1 MKSFD
6 IISDNKM
13 NENQKTKSSLFK
25 NSTVHT
31 SLNSNDSIN
40 ISDSEL
46 FDLDDLDI
54 STPQKNDEDFFDDY
68 IDYKNLK
75 KASSK
80 LKSVLDISKLMNTIY
95 DPNELLKLVL
105 DKIVELSSAEKG
117 SILLLDE
124 HNELNFSVFKNY
136 TSSEKEAAK
145 KEVSKTVLFD
155 AIQQKKA
162 ILLRDAQS
170 EVVYESS
177 ESIIRLNIHSVICVP
192 LLYQGTPLGAIYL
205 DNHNVNQF
213 NEDDLEILEAF
224 ASQAA
229 VSIKNAGLIEQIN
242 RHNAELEQLVIEKS
256 QQLLEA
262 QQNIMKQEKIAGLAH
277 IASGVAHNFNNIM
290 AGIMGN
296 AELLDMYEI
305 GHKKEINQIIH
316 LSMDVSKLTSTL
328 LEFSRGSGGEKSE
341 IDIIE
346 ALESI
351 LLLKNPD
358 FTSKN
363 IKVIKHYTIE
373 QHLLTT
379 GNRFEIMHALIN
391 VLANAIESFDNR
403 NDTIHNIEL
412 SAESKK
418 DKVEL
423 HIKDNGC
430 GIAAS
435 NLSSVF
441 NPFFT
446 TKGSISGGS
455 HHGAGLGLSTA
466 QKLLNENQSAIS
478 INSEEGVYTDVCV
491 IFNLLKN

>member
-1 MKSFD
+1 
-6 IISDNKM
+6 M

-46 FDLDDLDI
+46 FDLDDLDL

-80 LKSVLDISKLMNTIY
+80 LKSVLEISKLMNTIY

-117 SILLLDE
+117 SILLLDDQDV
-124 HNELNFSVFKNY
+124 LNFTVFKNY

-155 AIQQKKA
+155 AIHQKKA

-205 DNHNVNQF
+205 DNHNINQF
-213 NEDDLEILEAF
+213 SEDDLEILEAF

-242 RHNAELEQLVIEKS
+242 KHNAELEQLVIDKS

-305 GHKKEINQIIH
+305 GHKKEINQIIR
-316 LSMDVSKLTSTL
+316 LSTDISKLTSTL
-328 LEFSRGSGGEKSE
+328 LEFSRGSGGIKSK
-341 IDIIE
+341 IDLVE
-346 ALESI
+346 AVENI

-358 FTSKN
+358 FISSN
-363 IKVIKHYTIE
+363 IKIIKHYSAE
-373 QHLLTT
+373 LSLFTT

-391 VLANAIESFDNR
+391 ILANAIESFESTNQSER
-403 NDTIHNIEL
+403 KIEL
-412 SAESKK
+412 TISEIK
-418 DKVEL
+418 DKIEL

-430 GIAAS
+430 GIDTEH
-435 NLSSVF
+435 LSSVF

-455 HHGAGLGLSTA
+455 HHGAGLGLSTS
-466 QKLLNENQSAIS
+466 QKLLNENQSLIS
-478 INSEEGVYTDVCV
+478 ISSEAGRFTNVCV
-491 IFNLLKN
+491 IFNLLKQ

>member
-1 MKSFD
+1 
-6 IISDNKM
+6 M
-13 NENQKTKSSLFK
+13 NDNQKTKSSMFK

-31 SLNSNDSIN
+31 SLNSNESIN

-54 STPQKNDEDFFDDY
+54 SAPKKNDEDFFDDY

-80 LKSVLDISKLMNTIY
+80 LKSVLEISKLMNTIY
-95 DPNELLKLVL
+95 EPNELLKLIL
-105 DKIVELSSAEKG
+105 DKIVELSNAEKG
-117 SILLLDE
+117 SILLLNDHE
-124 HNELNFSVFKNY
+124 ELNFTVFKNY

-145 KEVSKTVLFD
+145 KEVSKTVLMD
-155 AIQQKKA
+155 AIHQKKA

-205 DNHNVNQF
+205 DNHNINQF
-213 NEDDLEILEAF
+213 SEDDLEILEAF

-305 GHKKEINQIIH
+305 GHKKEINQIIR
-316 LSMDVSKLTSTL
+316 LSTDVSKLTSTL
-328 LEFSRGSGGEKSE
+328 LEFSRGSGGTKSE

-346 ALESI
+346 ALENI

-358 FTSKN
+358 FISKN
-363 IKVIKHYTIE
+363 IKIIKHYFLE
-373 QHLLTT
+373 QSLLTT
-379 GNRFEIMHALIN
+379 GNRFEIIHALIN
-391 VLANAIESFDNR
+391 VLANAIESFENR
-403 NDTIHNIEL
+403 YNTIRNIEL
-412 SAESKK
+412 SAECKK
-418 DKVEL
+418 DKIEL

-430 GIAAS
+430 GIAATHI
-435 NLSSVF
+435 SSVF

-455 HHGAGLGLSTA
+455 HQGAGLGLSTA
-466 QKLLNENQSAIS
+466 QKLLNDNQSTIS
-478 INSEEGVYTDVCV
+478 INSEEGTYTDVC
-491 IFNLLKN
+491 ITFDLLKK

>member
-1 MKSFD
+1 LILFRTT
-6 IISDNKM
+6 KM

-46 FDLDDLDI
+46 FDLDDLDL

-80 LKSVLDISKLMNTIY
+80 LKSVLEISKLMNTIY

-117 SILLLDE
+117 SILLLDDQDV
-124 HNELNFSVFKNY
+124 LNFTVFKNY

-155 AIQQKKA
+155 AIHQKKA

-205 DNHNVNQF
+205 DNHNINQF
-213 NEDDLEILEAF
+213 SEDDLEILEAF

-242 RHNAELEQLVIEKS
+242 KHNAELEQLVIDKS

-305 GHKKEINQIIH
+305 GHKKEINQIIR
-316 LSMDVSKLTSTL
+316 LSTDISKLTSTL
-328 LEFSRGSGGEKSE
+328 LEFSRGSGGIKSE
-341 IDIIE
+341 IDLVE
-346 ALESI
+346 AVENI

-358 FTSKN
+358 FISSN
-363 IKVIKHYTIE
+363 IKIIKHYSAD
-373 QHLLTT
+373 LSLFTT

-391 VLANAIESFDNR
+391 ILANAIESFESTNQSER
-403 NDTIHNIEL
+403 RIEL
-412 SAESKK
+412 TISKIK
-418 DKVEL
+418 DKIEL

-430 GIAAS
+430 GIDTEH
-435 NLSSVF
+435 LSSVF

-455 HHGAGLGLSTA
+455 HHGAGLGLSTS
-466 QKLLNENQSAIS
+466 QKLLNENQSLIS
-478 INSEEGVYTDVCV
+478 ISSEAGRFTDVCV
-491 IFNLLKN
+491 IFNLLKQ